1 MTQNQPKMD
10 IKKEAVR
17 EYLVDGIPY
26 RALAKKYGVSRST
39 INKWVLVH
47 QGIHDL
53 PRCHSQIS
61 YDLQQKKLGKKSKQV
76 VKQHQSDLEKK
87 IEVLEKQLE
96 WEKLRTMAL
105 DTMIN
110 VAERELNIDIR
121 KKPGTKQPGK

>member
-1 MTQNQPKMD
+1 MD

-26 RALAKKYGVSRST
+26 RSLSKKYGVSRTT

-47 QGIHDL
+47 QGIYDL
-53 PRCHSQIS
+53 PRSHKQVT
-61 YDLQQKKLGKKSKQV
+61 YDLQQKTLGTKSKQIIR
-76 VKQHQSDLEKK
+76 QDQSDLEKK

-96 WEKLRTMAL
+96 WEKLRSLAL
-105 DTMIN
+105 DTMIT

>member
-1 MTQNQPKMD
+1 MD

-47 QGIHDL
+47 QGIHGL

-121 KKPGTKQPGK
+121 KKPGTKQSKE

>member
-1 MTQNQPKMD
+1 MD

-26 RALAKKYGVSRST
+26 RALAEKYGVSRST

-53 PRCHSQIS
+53 ARSHKQVS
-61 YDLQQKKLGKKSKQV
+61 YDLQQKNLGKKSKQA
-76 VKQHQSDLEKK
+76 VKEHQSELEKK

-96 WEKLRTMAL
+96 WEKIRSLAL
-105 DTMIN
+105 DTMIT

-121 KKPGTKQPGK
+121 KKPGTKQPGR

>member
-1 MTQNQPKMD
+1 MD

-26 RALAKKYGVSRST
+26 RTLAEKYGVSRST

-47 QGIHDL
+47 QGIYNI
-53 PRCHSQIS
+53 PRSHKQSS
-61 YDLQQKKLGKKSKQV
+61 YDLQQKTLGKKLKPSGNDPEVSELQ
-76 VKQHQSDLEKK
+76 KK

-96 WEKLRTMAL
+96 WEKLRSHAL

-110 VAERELNIDIR
+110 VAERELHIEIR
-121 KKPGTKQPGK
+121 KKPGTKQSAK

>member
-1 MTQNQPKMD
+1 MD

-26 RALAKKYGVSRST
+26 RTLAQKYGVSRST
-39 INKWVLVH
+39 INKWVLIH

-53 PRCHSQIS
+53 PRSHKQIS
-61 YDLQQKKLGKKSKQV
+61 YDLQQKTLGKKSKQV
-76 VKQHQSDLEKK
+76 AKPDQSELEKK

-96 WEKLRTMAL
+96 WEKLRALAL
-105 DTMIN
+105 DTMIT

-121 KKPGTKQPGK
+121 KKPGTKQSES